1 MELVEYFVDLFI
13 EVYFEVMLLFIP
25 EEKLKGKNKKLAKVV
40 GVAVILF
47 IFILFFLGIYLLID
61 LKNRLGIIAIAFS
74 LILFIAHIVIG
85 IIFYFR
91 KK

>member
-13 EVYFEVMLLFIP
+13 EIYFEVMLLFIP

-74 LILFIAHIVIG
+74 LILFIAHIVVG

>member
-47 IFILFFLGIYLLID
+47 IFILFFFGIYLLID
-61 LKNRLGIIAIAFS
+61 LKNRLGIIAIASS